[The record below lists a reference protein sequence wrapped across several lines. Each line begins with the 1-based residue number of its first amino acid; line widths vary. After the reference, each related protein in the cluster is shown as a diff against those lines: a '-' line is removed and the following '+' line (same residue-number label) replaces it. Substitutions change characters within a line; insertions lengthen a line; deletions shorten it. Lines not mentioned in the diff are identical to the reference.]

1 MSESFV
7 TVARQAT
14 LSMGLSRQ
22 EYWSGLP
29 CPPPGGLPHPG
40 IKPASLTSPALAGRF
55 FTTSATWE
63 APRCSVMWART
74 SEHSRGPHQRASL
87 ISTCPTSSLD
97 NHPPDI
103 SLHCYAFLWPSCHK
117 PSRNNKYLESQD
129 WHEWTTLINLCQ
141 YSDIGLSF
149 RRDNEGGCS
158 QVPSDCLQ
166 SFSPNHTPSPYAR
179 LGVYRWKGQLGLGAF

>member
-1 MSESFV
+1 MPSSRGSSPPRDQTRFSYVSCISWQVLYHQRHLGSASVLCDVSPNKWTQPWAPSESI
-7 TVARQAT
+7 TDK
-14 LSMGLSRQ
+14 
-22 EYWSGLP
+22 
-29 CPPPGGLPHPG
+29 H
-40 IKPASLTSPALAGRF
+40 
-55 FTTSATWE
+55 
-63 APRCSVMWART
+63 
-74 SEHSRGPHQRASL
+74 
-87 ISTCPTSSLD
+87 CPTSSLD

-179 LGVYRWKGQLGLGAF
+179 LGVYKWKGQLGLGAF